1 MKTET
6 SKAIK
11 LNERLRILAW
21 VKDRICDYEGLPEYG
36 ATDREMYLKH
46 KGRVLQLRELECF
59 LSQHCG

>member
-1 MKTET
+1 M
-6 SKAIK
+6 

-46 KGRVLQLRELECF
+46 KGRVLQLRELEVF
-59 LSQHCG
+59 LSQRVSG